1 MNLVIAG
8 VGGQG
13 ILTTSRI
20 IGEAA
25 LKNKLDV
32 SVSEIHGM
40 AQRGGSVVSTVRFG
54 SFKAPLILDG
64 DADIIIGFEP
74 AETVRVIEKASAEKT
89 VILMNTKPI
98 IPFPASLGLQKYP
111 ENSRILAYLAQ
122 NAKEVVPVNA
132 SEIATSLGTYRVL
145 NVVMVGAV
153 ARYLPFSAENF
164 KEAIRKIIPARYAEI
179 NMKAFEHGFRAV
191 K

>member
-13 ILTTSRI
+13 ILTTARI

-25 LKNKLDV
+25 LKNKLAV

-40 AQRGGSVVSTVRFG
+40 AQRGGSVISTVRIG
-54 SFKAPLILDG
+54 SFKAPLVLAG
-64 DADIIIGFEP
+64 DADIILGFEP
-74 AETVRVIEKASAEKT
+74 AETVRIIEKASAEKT
-89 VILMNTKPI
+89 VILVNTKPI
-98 IPFPASLGLQKYP
+98 IPFPVSLGLQKYP
-111 ENSRILAYLAQ
+111 EVSRILAYLAQ
-122 NAKEVVPVNA
+122 NAKKVIPVNA
-132 SEIATSLGTYRVL
+132 SEIANSLGTYRVL

-153 ARYLPFSAENF
+153 ARYLPFSAEIL
-164 KEAIRKIIPARYAEI
+164 KEAIKKIIPARYAEI
-179 NMKAFEHGFRAV
+179 NLKAFEHGFRAV